1 MKKKIILLL
10 ALSFARVSAQEVI
23 VEIKIL
29 DEKKGNYWVQV
40 ADRNCGAKSNGIN
53 SYGEYYSWS
62 TEKNVKVSDEAS
74 KACAE
79 FRGDGGHTDWRLPN
93 SKEVLMIMNKCKRE
107 ENYAVLKN
115 EREDTT
121 SVIFFPYA
129 GMMSQEKG
137 NKPYDVGK
145 FGCFWGQN
153 SFRSNLA
160 ISFMLSKI
168 YCNNPLE
175 VKQNKL
181 SVRCV
186 RTVK

>member
-1 MKKKIILLL
+1 K
-10 ALSFARVSAQEVI
+10 RVVI
-23 VEIKIL
+23 KCWKEIKTDSKIL